1 MKIYDNIFDKRF
13 LDEYTYRLRYIGW
26 DSSNIANRIT
36 WPYGERGT
44 HRLMGHSLFR
54 RENEDM
60 IHYSDNKDLSFQS
73 IEMFYAIRG
82 FVNKNLFLQHI
93 VANLQFMGMDG
104 TNHTDVIT
112 ENVEEYSY
120 ILMLSDDFVDANE
133 GGEFVNATLSET
145 VPYKYGRVV
154 EIKTSDV
161 HRGLA
166 FTTPYKPRYSV
177 KFVGKII

>member
-1 MKIYDNIFDKRF
+1 
-13 LDEYTYRLRYIGW
+13 
-26 DSSNIANRIT
+26 
-36 WPYGERGT
+36 
-44 HRLMGHSLFR
+44 
-54 RENEDM
+54 
-60 IHYSDNKDLSFQS
+60 
-73 IEMFYAIRG
+73 
-82 FVNKNLFLQHI
+82 
-93 VANLQFMGMDG
+93 MGMDG

-161 HRGLA
+161 H
-166 FTTPYKPRYSV
+166 F
-177 KFVGKII
+177 